1 MSRNRYVGDYHLAD
15 SLDER
20 RRIHTDV
27 EYTGSPYSFTGTP
40 EEVRRGKQ
48 RALILCAAGWL
59 AYVGA
64 MIPPSAAMRT
74 FYSAIP
80 FVLIAVPLALLTGT
94 AAETFPLRERFE
106 HRYADRLENRFPA
119 SSAFVV
125 ILSAL
130 SLAGEAVNL
139 IRGKA
144 LLTGDIVFAACG
156 AAVLAAGA
164 AAHRTG
170 KLLKCGK
177 VE

>member
-20 RRIHTDV
+20 GRIHTDV
-27 EYTGSPYSFTGTP
+27 EYTGSPYTFTGT
-40 EEVRRGKQ
+40 
-48 RALILCAAGWL
+48 
-59 AYVGA
+59 
-64 MIPPSAAMRT
+64 
-74 FYSAIP
+74 
-80 FVLIAVPLALLTGT
+80 LTGT

-156 AAVLAAGA
+156 AAVLTAGA